1 MNKDFNNFAQSLSNG
16 KNEEILE
23 VIEYH
28 YNRYAKESEGGSVN
42 LAKLILS
49 SSYFAALE
57 MVRHYHEWLQQ
68 SDD

>member
-16 KNEEILE
+16 KTEEILE

-42 LAKLILS
+42 LEKLILS

-57 MVRHYHEWLQQ
+57 MVL
-68 SDD
+68 